1 MIITYHGKGHV
12 KLVTGDTTIAL
23 GPVSKDSK
31 KRQTKY
37 GADLAMIPINHVDY
51 NGADNVTH
59 GNKEPFVIKSAGE
72 FEVSGIFINGF
83 AEKVTRDG
91 KEYMTN
97 SYVFNF
103 DGIRVVYLGQ
113 IQDQLKPEH
122 KEIIDEVDVLFVPVG
137 GDGES
142 LNAYDAAKLATALE
156 PKIII
161 PIDHNEKTLP
171 VFMKEM
177 GAEGTQAVDKLTIK
191 KKDIMEKQGEVVL
204 IEEM

>member
-1 MIITYHGKGHV
+1 MIITYHGRGHV
-12 KLVTGDTTIAL
+12 KLVTGDITLAL

-37 GADLAMIPINHVDY
+37 GADVAMLPLLHPDY
-51 NGADNVTH
+51 NGVDNVTH
-59 GNKEPFVIKSAGE
+59 GAKEPFVIKSAGE
-72 FEVSGIFINGF
+72 YEIAGVFVNGF
-83 AEKVTRDG
+83 STRVTRDG
-91 KEYMTN
+91 KDYMAN

-113 IQDQLKPEH
+113 IQEPLKPEQ
-122 KEIIDEVDVLFVPVG
+122 KEVIDEVDVLFVPVG

-142 LNAYDAAKLATALE
+142 LNPYDAAKLATGLE
-156 PKIII
+156 PKIVI

-177 GAEGTQAVDKLTIK
+177 GGEGVQAVDKLTIK
-191 KKDIMEKQGEVVL
+191 KKDIADKLGEVVL
-204 IEEM
+204 IEEI